1 MPEAALQD
9 LPLFVHRDENNHD
22 SRRHLEEN
30 RDKFSRQCALVYSL
44 LKSGVRLTM
53 KSAINEYGI
62 GDIRRRIKDLRD
74 ICGVEDI
81 KDRWVKIED
90 KTRYKEW
97 WI

>member
-1 MPEAALQD
+1 MNGQQLALD
-9 LPLFVHRDENNHD
+9 FTHRQENNYA
-22 SRRHLEEN
+22 SRVHLEEN
-30 RDKFSRQCALVYSL
+30 RERFSVQCQMVYDL

-81 KDRWVKIED
+81 KDKWIKENGRNK
-90 KTRYKEW
+90 YKEYY
-97 WI
+97 I

>member
-1 MPEAALQD
+1 MMQLALD
-9 LPLFVHRDENNHD
+9 FSCHRDENNHD

-62 GDIRRRIKDLRD
+62 GDIRRRIKDLKD
-74 ICGVEDI
+74 ISGVEV
-81 KDRWVKIED
+81 KDRWIKVD
-90 KTRYKEW
+90 NKTRYKEW